1 MMKCLR
7 DLQESRVVLVCQHLF
22 NRQRKNN
29 KQNTLCKCIPEQISD
44 GDFQT
49 PLSPIFY
56 SAERGVCTQ
65 ANIRMPF
72 TTSAKLLL
80 PGKY

>member
-22 NRQRKNN
+22 NRQRKNQQQKILYAN
-29 KQNTLCKCIPEQISD
+29 VYRNTIND

-56 SAERGVCTQ
+56 
-65 ANIRMPF
+65 
-72 TTSAKLLL
+72 
-80 PGKY
+80 

>member
-29 KQNTLCKCIPEQISD
+29 KKNTLCKCIPEQIND

-56 SAERGVCTQ
+56 
-65 ANIRMPF
+65 
-72 TTSAKLLL
+72 
-80 PGKY
+80 

>member
-1 MMKCLR
+1 MNCRR

-22 NRQRKNN
+22 NRQRKNKKKYFICAN
-29 KQNTLCKCIPEQISD
+29 VYRNTIND

-56 SAERGVCTQ
+56 
-65 ANIRMPF
+65 
-72 TTSAKLLL
+72 
-80 PGKY
+80 